1 LGTRSHTT
9 FKKRQKEQAR
19 TEKAREKLEERV
31 QRKLEKGDSGA
42 IIDSESDLDDHS
54 LDVLDVN
61 TRGVDA
67 EEDEEEESKAPAV
80 QYPRSK

>member
-19 TEKAREKLEERV
+19 TEKAREKAEERV
-31 QRKLEKGDSGA
+31 QRKLEKGEGGA

-54 LDVLDVN
+54 LDVLDISSL
-61 TRGVDA
+61 GV
-67 EEDEEEESKAPAV
+67 DEEEEAPTESASP
-80 QYPRSK
+80 YPRPK

>member
-19 TEKAREKLEERV
+19 TEKAREKLEKRV
-31 QRKLEKGDSGA
+31 QRKLERPEGGA
-42 IIDSESDLDDHS
+42 VIDAESDLDDDS

-61 TRGVDA
+61 SLGVDDEP
-67 EEDEEEESKAPAV
+67 EEPVS
-80 QYPRSK
+80 QYPRPK

>member
-19 TEKAREKLEERV
+19 TEKARDKLEKRV
-31 QRKLEKGDSGA
+31 QRNLERPEGGA
-42 IIDSESDLDDHS
+42 IIDSESDLDDDS

-61 TRGVDA
+61 SLGVD
-67 EEDEEEESKAPAV
+67 EEPEEPEEPAS
-80 QYPRSK
+80 QYPRPK

>member
-19 TEKAREKLEERV
+19 TEKAREKLEKRV
-31 QRKLEKGDSGA
+31 QRKAEKGESGA
-42 IIDSESDLDDHS
+42 IIDSESDLDDDS

-61 TRGVDA
+61 SLGADTEPPEPV
-67 EEDEEEESKAPAV
+67 S
-80 QYPRSK
+80 QYPRPK

>member
-31 QRKLEKGDSGA
+31 QRKLEKGESGA

-54 LDVLDVN
+54 LDVLDIN
-61 TRGVDA
+61 SLGA
-67 EEDEEEESKAPAV
+67 DEEEEPEEPAA
-80 QYPRSK
+80 QYPRPK